1 MLRRKL
7 TESLTARVF
16 LLTAAMLLLAG
27 AITFGLIAWATPIT
41 YTAVVNDDLAQQV
54 DALVQQLERVELA
67 DSGPLLDRFIR
78 TSGADVLLLG
88 PDGQAA
94 ETGSQLAVQSLS
106 EGEASCRV
114 TVQDPLEGEQTAV
127 SETDEVTVAE
137 EGSMDSSFF
146 TWSEGDSVAVTMS
159 EQATV
164 TAQVSFAGQPESCS
178 LYVTPHLQAQNL
190 AVRALVLVQMAP
202 WLLLTLLVFSLL
214 CAFGYSRYITRPI
227 VRLSGIAG
235 RMAQLDFHWE
245 CGERRRDEIGQLGR
259 SLDEMARRLSAALA
273 ELESANRALRRE
285 VEQRT
290 AFFSAASHELKTP
303 VTILKGQLSGMLEGV
318 DIYKDRD
325 KYLLRSLQVTGRMEN
340 LIREMLEISRMQ
352 GGSVALNCEQV
363 DLAALIERQLA
374 LDAGLL
380 EQRGQSL
387 VTELTPGI
395 TVCADVSL
403 LSKVV
408 GNLVANASL
417 YSPEGAEIRVWCGT
431 LQGHPALTVENSG
444 AHIAQEALPHLFEA
458 FYRAEGSRNRSTGGS
473 GLGLYLVKVILE
485 KHRASCT
492 IENTP
497 QGVRAQVQF

>member
-27 AITFGLIAWATPIT
+27 TITFGLIAWATPIT

-114 TVQDPLEGEQTAV
+114 TVQDPPEGEQTAV
-127 SETDEVTVAE
+127 SETDEVAVAE

-190 AVRALVLVQMAP
+190 AVRALVQMAP

-245 CGERRRDEIGQLGR
+245 CGEHRRDEIGQL
-259 SLDEMARRLSAALA
+259 ARRLSAALA

-285 VEQRT
+285 GEQRT

-352 GGSVALNCEQV
+352 GGSAALNCEQV
-363 DLAALIERQLA
+363 DLAVLIERQLA

-380 EQRGQSL
+380 EQRGQRL

-431 LQGHPALTVENSG
+431 LQGRPALTVENSG
-444 AHIAQEALPHLFEA
+444 AHIAQEVLPHLFEA

>member
-114 TVQDPLEGEQTAV
+114 TVQDPPEGEQTAV

-164 TAQVSFAGQPESCS
+164 TAQVSFADQPESCS

-190 AVRALVLVQMAP
+190 AVRALVQMAP

-235 RMAQLDFHWE
+235 RMAQMDFHWE
-245 CGERRRDEIGQLGR
+245 CGERRRDELGQLGR

-273 ELESANRALRRE
+273 ELESANLALRRE

-325 KYLLRSLQVTGRMEN
+325 KYLLRSL
-340 LIREMLEISRMQ
+340 
-352 GGSVALNCEQV
+352 
-363 DLAALIERQLA
+363 
-374 LDAGLL
+374 
-380 EQRGQSL
+380 
-387 VTELTPGI
+387 
-395 TVCADVSL
+395 
-403 LSKVV
+403 
-408 GNLVANASL
+408 
-417 YSPEGAEIRVWCGT
+417 
-431 LQGHPALTVENSG
+431 
-444 AHIAQEALPHLFEA
+444 
-458 FYRAEGSRNRSTGGS
+458 
-473 GLGLYLVKVILE
+473 
-485 KHRASCT
+485 
-492 IENTP
+492 
-497 QGVRAQVQF
+497 

>member
-7 TESLTARVF
+7 TESLTTRVF

-114 TVQDPLEGEQTAV
+114 TVQDPPEGEQTAV

-190 AVRALVLVQMAP
+190 AVRALVQMAP

-245 CGERRRDEIGQLGR
+245 CGEHRRDEIGQLGR

-273 ELESANRALRRE
+273 NLESANRALRRE
-285 VEQRT
+285 VERRT

-318 DIYKDRD
+318 DIY
-325 KYLLRSLQVTGRMEN
+325 E
-340 LIREMLEISRMQ
+340 EIGTSICCARCR
-352 GGSVALNCEQV
+352 LP
-363 DLAALIERQLA
+363 
-374 LDAGLL
+374 AGWK
-380 EQRGQSL
+380 
-387 VTELTPGI
+387 I
-395 TVCADVSL
+395 
-403 LSKVV
+403 
-408 GNLVANASL
+408 
-417 YSPEGAEIRVWCGT
+417 
-431 LQGHPALTVENSG
+431 
-444 AHIAQEALPHLFEA
+444 
-458 FYRAEGSRNRSTGGS
+458 
-473 GLGLYLVKVILE
+473 
-485 KHRASCT
+485 
-492 IENTP
+492 
-497 QGVRAQVQF
+497 

>member
-1 MLRRKL
+1 M
-7 TESLTARVF
+7 
-16 LLTAAMLLLAG
+16 
-27 AITFGLIAWATPIT
+27 
-41 YTAVVNDDLAQQV
+41 
-54 DALVQQLERVELA
+54 

-114 TVQDPLEGEQTAV
+114 TVQDPPEGEQTAV

-164 TAQVSFAGQPESCS
+164 TAQVSFADQPESCS

-190 AVRALVLVQMAP
+190 AVRALVQMAP

-259 SLDEMARRLSAALA
+259 SLDKMARRLSAALTD
-273 ELESANRALRRE
+273 LETANQALRGEVARE
-285 VEQRT
+285 RELDRQRM
-290 AFFSAASHELKTP
+290 AFFSAARGFPGGGAVACKEA
-303 VTILKGQLSGMLEGV
+303 
-318 DIYKDRD
+318 
-325 KYLLRSLQVTGRMEN
+325 TGPEN
-340 LIREMLEISRMQ
+340 LR
-352 GGSVALNCEQV
+352 
-363 DLAALIERQLA
+363 
-374 LDAGLL
+374 
-380 EQRGQSL
+380 
-387 VTELTPGI
+387 
-395 TVCADVSL
+395 
-403 LSKVV
+403 
-408 GNLVANASL
+408 
-417 YSPEGAEIRVWCGT
+417 
-431 LQGHPALTVENSG
+431 
-444 AHIAQEALPHLFEA
+444 
-458 FYRAEGSRNRSTGGS
+458 
-473 GLGLYLVKVILE
+473 IL
-485 KHRASCT
+485 
-492 IENTP
+492 
-497 QGVRAQVQF
+497 

>member
-114 TVQDPLEGEQTAV
+114 TVQDPPEGEQTAV

-190 AVRALVLVQMAP
+190 ALVQMAP

-380 EQRGQSL
+380 EQRGQRL

-395 TVCADVSL
+395 TVSADVSL

-408 GNLVANASL
+408 GNLAANASL

-431 LQGHPALTVENSG
+431 LQGHPTLTVENSG

>member
-106 EGEASCRV
+106 EGEVSCRV
-114 TVQDPLEGEQTAV
+114 TVQDPPEGEQTAV

-164 TAQVSFAGQPESCS
+164 TAQVSFADQPESCS

-190 AVRALVLVQMAP
+190 AVRALVQMAP

-245 CGERRRDEIGQLGR
+245 CGERRRDEIGAAGPQLGR
-259 SLDEMARRLSAALA
+259 DGAAAVRGAGRAGERQPSPAAGGGAAHGLFLRRLPRA
-273 ELESANRALRRE
+273 ENAGHHP
-285 VEQRT
+285 QGP
-290 AFFSAASHELKTP
+290 AFRDAGRGGHLQGP
-303 VTILKGQLSGMLEGV
+303 GQV
-318 DIYKDRD
+318 
-325 KYLLRSLQVTGRMEN
+325 
-340 LIREMLEISRMQ
+340 
-352 GGSVALNCEQV
+352 SVAL
-363 DLAALIERQLA
+363 AAGHRP
-374 LDAGLL
+374 DG
-380 EQRGQSL
+380 
-387 VTELTPGI
+387 
-395 TVCADVSL
+395 
-403 LSKVV
+403 
-408 GNLVANASL
+408 
-417 YSPEGAEIRVWCGT
+417 EI
-431 LQGHPALTVENSG
+431 
-444 AHIAQEALPHLFEA
+444 
-458 FYRAEGSRNRSTGGS
+458 
-473 GLGLYLVKVILE
+473 
-485 KHRASCT
+485 
-492 IENTP
+492 
-497 QGVRAQVQF
+497 

>member
-114 TVQDPLEGEQTAV
+114 TVQDPPEGEQTAV

-164 TAQVSFAGQPESCS
+164 TAQVSFADQPESCS

-190 AVRALVLVQMAP
+190 AVRALVQMAP

-273 ELESANRALRRE
+273 DLESANRALRE

-318 DIYKDRD
+318 DVYKDRD

-352 GGSVALNCEQV
+352 GGSAALNCEQL
-363 DLAALIERQLA
+363 DLAVLIERQLA

-380 EQRGQSL
+380 EQRGQRL
-387 VTELTPGI
+387 IAELTPGI

>member
-1 MLRRKL
+1 
-7 TESLTARVF
+7 
-16 LLTAAMLLLAG
+16 
-27 AITFGLIAWATPIT
+27 
-41 YTAVVNDDLAQQV
+41 
-54 DALVQQLERVELA
+54 
-67 DSGPLLDRFIR
+67 
-78 TSGADVLLLG
+78 
-88 PDGQAA
+88 
-94 ETGSQLAVQSLS
+94 
-106 EGEASCRV
+106 
-114 TVQDPLEGEQTAV
+114 
-127 SETDEVTVAE
+127 
-137 EGSMDSSFF
+137 MDSSFF

-164 TAQVSFAGQPESCS
+164 TAQVSFADQPESCS

-190 AVRALVLVQMAP
+190 AVRALVQMAP

-352 GGSVALNCEQV
+352 GGSAALN
-363 DLAALIERQLA
+363 
-374 LDAGLL
+374 
-380 EQRGQSL
+380 
-387 VTELTPGI
+387 
-395 TVCADVSL
+395 
-403 LSKVV
+403 
-408 GNLVANASL
+408 
-417 YSPEGAEIRVWCGT
+417 
-431 LQGHPALTVENSG
+431 
-444 AHIAQEALPHLFEA
+444 
-458 FYRAEGSRNRSTGGS
+458 
-473 GLGLYLVKVILE
+473 
-485 KHRASCT
+485 
-492 IENTP
+492 
-497 QGVRAQVQF
+497 